1 MLMILLI
8 IFVIFLTDL
17 ALTDLIFRID
27 SDKFVNSLMFK
38 IILMNNI

>member
-8 IFVIFLTDL
+8 IFIAFLTDL
-17 ALTDLIFRID
+17 TLTDLIFKFD

-38 IILMNNI
+38 IVLINSI